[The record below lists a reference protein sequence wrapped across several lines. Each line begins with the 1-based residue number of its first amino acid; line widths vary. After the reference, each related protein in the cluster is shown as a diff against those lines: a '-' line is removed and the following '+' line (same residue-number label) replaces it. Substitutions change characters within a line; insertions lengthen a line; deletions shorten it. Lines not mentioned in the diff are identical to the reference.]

1 MVLVEQ
7 MADSEFSRIASEFR
21 EFNEKMKDPLVV
33 GALLNKVASERTSAN
48 LMLKQIMEKLDS
60 IDERV
65 SKLESQK
72 QFSANNRI
80 TAPQGNNETVL
91 LSQPDEAIMELVEK
105 HGATDAQA
113 VKEKLGYKG
122 KNAAS
127 SRMNALYKM
136 NLLDKKQVGRKVFF
150 VKKSR

>member
-1 MVLVEQ
+1 
-7 MADSEFSRIASEFR
+7 MAEGEFARIASEFR

-48 LMLKQIMEKLDS
+48 LMLKQIMEKLDF
-60 IDERV
+60 IEERV
-65 SKLESQK
+65 ERLESANK
-72 QFSANNRI
+72 FSAKQV
-80 TAPQGNNETVL
+80 TAPQGNKEIVL
-91 LSQPDEAIMELVEK
+91 LSEPDEAIMELIEK

-127 SRMNALYKM
+127 SRMNA
-136 NLLDKKQVGRKVFF
+136 
-150 VKKSR
+150 